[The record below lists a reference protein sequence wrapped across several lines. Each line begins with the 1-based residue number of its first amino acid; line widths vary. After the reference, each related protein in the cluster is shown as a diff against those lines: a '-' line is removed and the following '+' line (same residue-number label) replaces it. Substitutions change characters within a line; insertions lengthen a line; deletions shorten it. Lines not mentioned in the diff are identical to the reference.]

1 MFARSLFT
9 FASFAAA
16 SFGAAAAFAA
26 PSDGMADREVNEALV
41 AQASSSCPGYKAD
54 YAEPLQKL
62 DVGIGRSLLNHHIL
76 VCPAPA
82 LDAHFAVV
90 WYGNHSVFTWNPELK
105 ESPAVLTQVLDKMTR
120 ADSFPEELW
129 IYDPNGQE
137 LKNQLAPGFRSKCGD
152 YRICS

>member
-1 MFARSLFT
+1 MFARSLFA
-9 FASFAAA
+9 FATFAAA
-16 SFGAAAAFAA
+16 SSGCAAAIAA

-41 AQASSSCPGYKAD
+41 AQASASCPGYKAD

-62 DVGIGRSLLNHHIL
+62 DVGIGRSLINHHIL

-90 WYGNHSVFTWNPELK
+90 WYGNHSVFTWNPGLK
-105 ESPAVLTQVLDKMTR
+105 ESPAVLTQVLDKMSR

-137 LKNQLAPGFRSKCGD
+137 RKNQLAPAFRSKCGD